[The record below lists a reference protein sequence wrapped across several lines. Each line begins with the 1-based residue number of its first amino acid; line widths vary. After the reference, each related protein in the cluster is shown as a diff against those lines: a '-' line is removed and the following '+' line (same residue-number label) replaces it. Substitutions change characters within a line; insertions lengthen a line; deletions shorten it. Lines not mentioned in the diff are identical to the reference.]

1 MARNIILALLAFLL
15 IALLGLWILSG
26 GPRRVIGTASN
37 AARGVVPTEEELSGF
52 RLPWQPAQLF
62 PTLDITDVLDL
73 AADEPRPSAQ
83 DRLIALEAE
92 YDKLNA
98 QAQDLRTFG
107 SPSPHV
113 GKVTI
118 MQDISGVRAPD
129 AQDEYLQIAANYANE
144 ASIDLSGWV
153 LESALTGTRIAIP
166 AAASPYVA
174 NTASAMRSVVLKP
187 GDLALVTSS
196 ASPVGVSF
204 RENMCSGYL
213 QQFQSF
219 SPPLADECPSP
230 SQILPLTSE
239 NLQRYGDTCF
249 DAINNLPQCRFPQS
263 LPAEISG
270 ACRTFLTEFL
280 SYNGCVNQNRHRSTF
295 ESNVWRLYLGSG
307 VEIWRNSHDAVRL
320 LDAQGKTVSVFV
332 Y

>member
-15 IALLGLWILSG
+15 VALLGLWILSG
-26 GPRRVIGTASN
+26 GPRRVIETTRT

-52 RLPWQPAQLF
+52 RLPWQPAHIF

-73 AADEPRPSAQ
+73 AADEPTLTPQ

-92 YDKLNA
+92 YDRLNV
-98 QAQDLRTFG
+98 QAQELRTFG
-107 SPSPHV
+107 SPSPHA
-113 GKVTI
+113 GKITI

-129 AQDEYLQIAANYANE
+129 AHDEYLQIAANYANE
-144 ASIDLSGWV
+144 AAIDLTGWV
-153 LESALTGTRIAIP
+153 LESALTGARIIIP
-166 AAASPYVA
+166 PAASPYVA
-174 NTASAMRSVVLKP
+174 NTASVLRGVVLEP
-187 GDLALVTSS
+187 GNLALVSS
-196 ASPVGVSF
+196 GASPVGISF
-204 RENMCSGYL
+204 RENMCTGYL
-213 QQFQSF
+213 QQFQAF

-239 NLQRYGDTCF
+239 NLQRYGDACF

-263 LPAEISG
+263 IPNEVSG
-270 ACRTFLTEFL
+270 ACRAFLTEFL
-280 SYNGCVNQNRHRSTF
+280 SYNGCVNQHRQRSSFNGST
-295 ESNVWRLYLGSG
+295 WRVYLGSG
-307 VEIWRNSHDAVRL
+307 VEIWRNSHDAIRL